1 MSNRPETDRP
11 GPETYV
17 DRLPSATTADLEA
30 ELGDRPPAIFLDYDG
45 TLSAIAPTPEGAV
58 LTEASRDVLERLA
71 RRWTVSIVS
80 GRDRADVV
88 GMVRLHG
95 LYYAGSHGFDISGP
109 DGFSEQRGSE
119 YRASLEAAADEL
131 EASLAAIDGVWV
143 ERKLAA
149 VAVHFRQGGPD
160 AEEAVGEAARAVAA
174 AHPDLRLSG
183 GKKIVELRPNVDWDK
198 GKAVLWLLEVLGLG
212 DDVIPVYV
220 GDDETD
226 EDAFRA
232 LVDRGIGVVVGE
244 EHRPTLARYALADP
258 DEVREFLDR
267 LAGIRSG

>member
-1 MSNRPETDRP
+1 MSNRPHSDLP
-11 GPETYV
+11 APETYV
-17 DRLPSATTADLEA
+17 DRLPSAATANLEA
-30 ELGDRPPAIFLDYDG
+30 ELGDRPPAVFLDYDG

-58 LTEASRDVLERLA
+58 LAEASREVLERLA

-80 GRDRADVV
+80 GRDRADVE
-88 GMVRLHG
+88 GMVGLDG

-119 YRASLEAAADEL
+119 YRASLKAAADEL
-131 EASLAAIDGVWV
+131 ESSLAAIEGVWV
-143 ERKLAA
+143 ERKFAA
-149 VAVHFRQGGPD
+149 VAVHYRQGGPD
-160 AEEAVGEAARAVAA
+160 AEEAVGEVTRAVAA

-198 GKAVLWLLEVLGLG
+198 GRAVLWLLDVLELG

-232 LVDRGIGVVVGE
+232 LAARGIGVVVGV
-244 EHRPTLARYALADP
+244 EHRPTRARYSLADP
-258 DEVREFLDR
+258 DEVRDFLSR
-267 LAGIRSG
+267 LAGIGSE

>member
-1 MSNRPETDRP
+1 M
-11 GPETYV
+11 
-17 DRLPSATTADLEA
+17 LPSAITADLEA
-30 ELGDRPPAIFLDYDG
+30 ELGDRRPAVFLDYDG

-58 LTEASRDVLERLA
+58 LAEASRDVLERLA

-80 GRDRADVV
+80 GRDRADVEEMV
-88 GMVRLHG
+88 GVDG

-109 DGFSEQRGSE
+109 EGLSEQRGSE
-119 YRASLEAAADEL
+119 YGASLKAAADEL
-131 EASLAAIDGVWV
+131 EASLAPVDGVWV

-160 AEEAVGEAARAVAA
+160 AEEAVGKVASAVAA
-174 AHPDLRLSG
+174 TYPDLRLSG

-198 GKAVLWLLEVLGLG
+198 GKAVLWLLEVLELG

-232 LVDRGIGVVVGE
+232 LADRGIGVVVGE
-244 EHRPTLARYALADP
+244 EHRPTWARYALADP
-258 DEVREFLDR
+258 GEVREFLDR
-267 LAGIRSG
+267 LAGFGSA

>member
-1 MSNRPETDRP
+1 M
-11 GPETYV
+11 
-17 DRLPSATTADLEA
+17 PSAITADLEA
-30 ELGDRPPAIFLDYDG
+30 ELGDRRPAVFLDYDG
-45 TLSAIAPTPEGAV
+45 TLSAITPTPDGAV
-58 LTEASRDVLERLA
+58 LAEASREVLERLA

-80 GRDRADVV
+80 GRDRADVEEMV
-88 GMVRLHG
+88 GLDG

-109 DGFSEQRGSE
+109 DGLSEQRGSE
-119 YRASLEAAADEL
+119 YKASLETAADEL
-131 EASLAAIDGVWV
+131 EESLAPIDGVWV

-160 AEEAVGEAARAVAA
+160 AEEAVGEATSAVAA
-174 AHPDLRLSG
+174 AYPSLRLSG

-198 GKAVLWLLEVLGLG
+198 GKAVLWLLEVLELG

-232 LVDRGIGVVVGE
+232 LADRGIGVVVGE
-244 EHRPTLARYALADP
+244 EHRPTWARYALADP
-258 DEVREFLDR
+258 GEVREFLDR
-267 LAGIRSG
+267 LAGFGSI